1 MAAPSALRPARL
13 HHVAITSDSPD
24 VLAEFYGKVLA
35 AEPRRTAGDLWEI
48 PGAERR
54 MLIRKGAKNGLTF
67 AGYAFPDSARLARYR
82 ANAETRRPPGPI
94 PVVQPR
100 TTREPPTARPA
111 PRVST
116 RRATLPFRREVPDK
130 RAPQPCAGR

>member
-13 HHVAITSDSPD
+13 HHVAITSDSPG

-35 AEPRRTAGDLWEI
+35 AEPHRTADDLWEI

-54 MLIRKGAKNGLTF
+54 MLIRKGVKNGLAF

-82 ANAETRRPPGPI
+82 DEIAAKGANSRPS
-94 PVVQPR
+94 
-100 TTREPPTARPA
+100 PTPLFADDAAISSR
-111 PRVST
+111 
-116 RRATLPFRREVPDK
+116 
-130 RAPQPCAGR
+130 